1 MKPSLSWALTLATL
15 LSAPAQAE
23 QARDAQI
30 EAADYATCAAYYFN
44 ATNVLPMQEYER
56 AYATGER
63 AFNAGVKRVGRK
75 QIDDLMARTSGEMM
89 KLMGSDWK
97 NFASVQKRY
106 RADCDAL
113 MARTPE

>member
-1 MKPSLSWALTLATL
+1 MKPWWWWVLTLAL
-15 LSAPAQAE
+15 LRAVPMQAQE
-23 QARDAQI
+23 ARDTQT

-56 AYATGER
+56 VYSAGER

-75 QIDDLMARTSGEMM
+75 QLDDLLARTSGEMM

-97 NFASVQKRY
+97 NFASVEQRY

-113 MARTPE
+113 MASTPE